1 MVRFSLPYGLCPLLN
16 SIILIIVC
24 YCLRNEVAISAWA
37 HNSELHALFSAG
49 RFGNKIFQQMAVSL
63 LAEKY
68 DLRASY
74 LRVEEFAELGVPL
87 YNGKKLM
94 KGDDVELTDDL
105 LFKLLTANGSGE
117 LTGRLRVNG
126 FYQSPWFSQYLRA
139 VFRGK
144 YFTSLHRANPWRERV
159 GANND
164 TFVHVRLG
172 DMADIRT
179 RLASD
184 FIKAIGS
191 PAGRV
196 YIASDSLD
204 HDIIRELVTY
214 LNATLLDN
222 WSIVRTI
229 QFGST
234 CAYIVLSDGSF
245 SWTIGSMASNS
256 SRVRIVPR
264 DLNWSGNIT
273 QPDWQIF

>member
-1 MVRFSLPYGLCPLLN
+1 
-16 SIILIIVC
+16 
-24 YCLRNEVAISAWA
+24 
-37 HNSELHALFSAG
+37 
-49 RFGNKIFQQMAVSL
+49 MAVSL

-74 LRVEEFAELGVPL
+74 LLVDEFAELGVPL
-87 YNGKKLM
+87 HSGTKLM

-105 LFKLLTANGSGE
+105 LYKLLTANRSSE
-117 LTGRLRVNG
+117 FTYRLRVSG
-126 FYQSPWFSQYLRA
+126 YYQSPWFSQYLRA

-172 DMADIRT
+172 DMAEKRT

-196 YIASDSLD
+196 FLASDSLD
-204 HDIIRELVTY
+204 HAIVREIVTY
-214 LNATLLDN
+214 FNATPLEN

-234 CAYIVLSDGSF
+234 CACIVLSDGSF

-264 DLNWSGNIT
+264 DLIWSGNIT
-273 QPDWQIF
+273 QPDWQIW